1 MRSRFEM
8 MMQEIVTEFFS
19 HFRQLTFNRL
29 DGLYLRKMFLLID
42 NIFKDQLRKQSA
54 SEILKNR
61 TEKKSKERK

>member
-1 MRSRFEM
+1 M

-19 HFRQLTFNRL
+19 HFRQRKFNRL
-29 DGLYLRKMFLLID
+29 DGLYLRKFFLFID

-61 TEKKSKERK
+61 TEKKRKERK